1 METVPS
7 SQDQRVSRVM
17 LVDDDDLVRK
27 SLARQLCRQGFDV
40 LQAEDG
46 RAALRTL
53 ESEHVDVAVVDL
65 EMPGMR
71 GHEVIRRI
79 RQASPRTEC
88 VLLTAHG
95 DASDAFEA
103 LNAGASDYFTKPID
117 DWPRFTQI
125 LKKAIEVR
133 DLKDQ
138 LRSARQEQNFQD
150 LIGRSPNWRKL
161 TAQIQD
167 FSAYDLPVF
176 ITGESGSGKERVAR
190 AIHASSSRSAGPFL
204 AVNCAAVPENL
215 WEDKFFGHEKGAFN
229 GADRRQAGIFEAA
242 TNGTVFLDEIGDM
255 PVSAQPK
262 LLRVLQE
269 REVVRLGG
277 QHPIRVNARIVAATH
292 QDVKVNVGKGSFRED
307 LYYRLNVLEI
317 AIPPLRERKEDI
329 PLLAYHFVRVFG
341 EEYGKTVK
349 SIDREALRL
358 LTEYEWKNNVRELEH
373 VITRAMVRVRGD
385 TLAADLLEL
394 PGGRRAPASSGSAP
408 VGLPAGMD
416 PEWMELDYKAS
427 KEKFLEWFTVHY
439 LVMRL
444 RSTGWNIT
452 RAAELAGQQ
461 RPNFKKL
468 MKRYGIS
475 RPDED

>member
-1 METVPS
+1 M
-7 SQDQRVSRVM
+7 SRVM
-17 LVDDDDLVRK
+17 LVDDEELLRK
-27 SLARQLCRQGFDV
+27 SLGRQLRLQGFEV
-40 LQAEDG
+40 VPAPDG
-46 RAALRTL
+46 RSALRLL
-53 ESEHVDVAVVDL
+53 EREHIDVAVVDL
-65 EMPGMR
+65 NMPGMQ
-71 GHEVIRRI
+71 GTEVIRRI

-95 DASDAFEA
+95 DASVAFEA

-125 LKKAIEVR
+125 LRKTIEVGV
-133 DLKDQ
+133 LKDR
-138 LRSARQEQNFQD
+138 LRNALQEQTFQD

-167 FSAYDLPVF
+167 FSAYDLSVF

-190 AIHASSSRSAGPFL
+190 AIHASSTRSGGPFL

-277 QHPIRVNARIVAATH
+277 QHPIRVNARVVAATH
-292 QDVKVNVGKGSFRED
+292 QNIKSMVAKGTFRED

-317 AIPPLRERKEDI
+317 AIPPLRDRQEDI
-329 PLLAYHFVRVFG
+329 PLLAYHFVRQFG
-341 EEYGKTVK
+341 NEYGKTVK
-349 SIDREALRL
+349 SIDSDALRVL
-358 LTEYEWKNNVRELEH
+358 GSYPWKNNVRELEH
-373 VITRAMVRVRGD
+373 VITRAMVRVQGE
-385 TLAADLLEL
+385 TLSADLLDL
-394 PGGRRAPASSGSAP
+394 PQASMKEARSGAAPT
-408 VGLPAGMD
+408 GLPAGMD
-416 PEWMELDYKAS
+416 PEWMELDYKAA
-427 KEKFLEWFTVHY
+427 KEKFVEWFTVHY
-439 LVMRL
+439 LLMRL

-461 RPNFKKL
+461 RPNFRKL
-468 MKRYGIS
+468 MKRYGLQK
-475 RPDED
+475 PDSGDET

>member
-1 METVPS
+1 
-7 SQDQRVSRVM
+7 M
-17 LVDDDDLVRK
+17 LVDDEELVRNA
-27 SLARQLCRQGFDV
+27 LGRQLRRQGFEL

-46 RAALRTL
+46 REALRVL
-53 ESEHVDVAVVDL
+53 EREHVDVAVVDL

-88 VLLTAHG
+88 VLLTGHG

-117 DWPRFTQI
+117 DWPRFLQI
-125 LKKAIEVR
+125 LRKAIEVR

-138 LRSARQEQNFQD
+138 LRSARQEPNFQD
-150 LIGRSPNWRKL
+150 LIGKSPNWRKL

-167 FSAYDLPVF
+167 FSAYDLPVL
-176 ITGESGSGKERVAR
+176 ITGESGSGKERVAQ
-190 AIHASSSRSAGPFL
+190 AIHASSGRAGGPFL

-262 LLRVLQE
+262 LLRVLQQ

-277 QHPIRVNARIVAATH
+277 QHPIKVNARVIAATH
-292 QDVKVNVGKGSFRED
+292 QNVNEMVTRGDFRED
-307 LYYRLNVLEI
+307 LYYRLNVLGI

-329 PLLAYHFVRVFG
+329 PLLAYHFVRMFG
-341 EEYGKTVK
+341 EQYGKTVK
-349 SIDREALRL
+349 AIDSEALRAMSA
-358 LTEYEWKNNVRELEH
+358 YEWRNNVRELEH
-373 VITRAMVRVRGD
+373 VITRAMVRVQGE
-385 TLAADLLEL
+385 TLGAELLEL
-394 PGGRRAPASSGSAP
+394 PGQGRPAEMPSTSPSQ
-408 VGLPAGMD
+408 LPEGID
-416 PEWMELDYKAS
+416 PEWMELDYKAA
-427 KEKFLEWFTVHY
+427 KDKFVEWFTTHY
-439 LVMRL
+439 LLMRL

-461 RPNFKKL
+461 RPNFRKL
-468 MKRYGIS
+468 MRRYGIE
-475 RPDED
+475 RPDTE